1 MWTKLAIIAMLIVLF
16 ICTVYFS
23 SSKRKE
29 KLFLKYNKSFGKE
42 PQNYNKEANIEFL
55 KDFYKARKENE
66 NENEEEV
73 IDEIT
78 WNDLDMNN
86 VFQRIN
92 YTNTTL
98 GEAYLYKSIKE
109 IKYSKEKWDELEG
122 LIKVFS
128 ENEDLRN
135 EIRYNLSTIGKLN
148 DPKVFNF
155 IYRPQFNKVQGYFK
169 YPILAGGFIASLLL
183 CIINSKIGI
192 GLSIFFFCANI
203 LFYQSG
209 KTVLEDSF
217 KIMNYLINNVI
228 VCQKLCKINHKEF
241 RKYKKKFRKILANCR
256 ELNKIKRYSYSLVRK
271 NSSALLDADLVLEY
285 LKMFFMVDIIAYHNM
300 ASILEKNKKEFQ
312 EIYDLIAMIDFALSV
327 AYYRASLQEFCQP
340 IFLEKDYIELENL
353 YHPLID
359 EPVKNSIF
367 IKDNIIFTGSN
378 ASGKSTFIKA
388 IALNCILAQGLNTAL
403 CSSYKCKFSK
413 VVTSMAIK
421 DDILEGDS
429 YFIAEI
435 KSLKRLLNSL
445 NGEIRVLAFIDE
457 ILKGTN
463 TVERI
468 AASAS
473 ILDYGKESK
482 AKILVATH
490 DMELTEMLG
499 EKYDNYH
506 FRETVID
513 KEVLFDYKL
522 HKGPS
527 KTRNAIKLLKA
538 MDFDKEVVNT
548 ANEIYSDFIIN
559 KKWDRL

>member
-1 MWTKLAIIAMLIVLF
+1 M
-16 ICTVYFS
+16 
-23 SSKRKE
+23 
-29 KLFLKYNKSFGKE
+29 
-42 PQNYNKEANIEFL
+42 
-55 KDFYKARKENE
+55 
-66 NENEEEV
+66 
-73 IDEIT
+73 
-78 WNDLDMNN
+78 
-86 VFQRIN
+86 
-92 YTNTTL
+92 
-98 GEAYLYKSIKE
+98 
-109 IKYSKEKWDELEG
+109 
-122 LIKVFS
+122 
-128 ENEDLRN
+128 
-135 EIRYNLSTIGKLN
+135 
-148 DPKVFNF
+148 
-155 IYRPQFNKVQGYFK
+155 
-169 YPILAGGFIASLLL
+169 
-183 CIINSKIGI
+183 
-192 GLSIFFFCANI
+192 
-203 LFYQSG
+203 
-209 KTVLEDSF
+209 
-217 KIMNYLINNVI
+217 
-228 VCQKLCKINHKEF
+228 
-241 RKYKKKFRKILANCR
+241 
-256 ELNKIKRYSYSLVRK
+256 
-271 NSSALLDADLVLEY
+271 
-285 LKMFFMVDIIAYHNM
+285 
-300 ASILEKNKKEFQ
+300 
-312 EIYDLIAMIDFALSV
+312 
-327 AYYRASLQEFCQP
+327 
-340 IFLEKDYIELENL
+340 ENL

-506 FRETVID
+506 FRETVTD

-559 KKWDRL
+559 KKCDRL

>member
-1 MWTKLAIIAMLIVLF
+1 
-16 ICTVYFS
+16 
-23 SSKRKE
+23 
-29 KLFLKYNKSFGKE
+29 
-42 PQNYNKEANIEFL
+42 
-55 KDFYKARKENE
+55 
-66 NENEEEV
+66 
-73 IDEIT
+73 
-78 WNDLDMNN
+78 
-86 VFQRIN
+86 
-92 YTNTTL
+92 
-98 GEAYLYKSIKE
+98 
-109 IKYSKEKWDELEG
+109 
-122 LIKVFS
+122 
-128 ENEDLRN
+128 
-135 EIRYNLSTIGKLN
+135 
-148 DPKVFNF
+148 
-155 IYRPQFNKVQGYFK
+155 
-169 YPILAGGFIASLLL
+169 
-183 CIINSKIGI
+183 
-192 GLSIFFFCANI
+192 
-203 LFYQSG
+203 
-209 KTVLEDSF
+209 
-217 KIMNYLINNVI
+217 
-228 VCQKLCKINHKEF
+228 
-241 RKYKKKFRKILANCR
+241 
-256 ELNKIKRYSYSLVRK
+256 
-271 NSSALLDADLVLEY
+271 
-285 LKMFFMVDIIAYHNM
+285 
-300 ASILEKNKKEFQ
+300 
-312 EIYDLIAMIDFALSV
+312 
-327 AYYRASLQEFCQP
+327 
-340 IFLEKDYIELENL
+340 
-353 YHPLID
+353 
-359 EPVKNSIF
+359 
-367 IKDNIIFTGSN
+367 
-378 ASGKSTFIKA
+378 
-388 IALNCILAQGLNTAL
+388 
-403 CSSYKCKFSK
+403 
-413 VVTSMAIK
+413 MAIK